1 MPWLNPT
8 LILAFIVSIG
18 VSGGAGFIYGNS
30 HGKAKVTQQWDKEK
44 KQIAEAVAAELE
56 RVRAKETKIQATADK
71 QRKAKN
77 EELRIVTARSAAI
90 IDGLRKRPERGDRA
104 EVPQSAGTGQTTNG
118 CTASEL
124 FRQDAEYFVREAARA
139 ERIRVELL
147 SCYASMDMIR
157 ETMNGD

>member
-8 LILAFIVSIG
+8 LILAFIISLG
-18 VSGGAGFIYGNS
+18 VSGGVGFIYGNS

-56 RVRAKETKIQATADK
+56 RVRAKETKIQANADK

-90 IDGLRKRPERGDRA
+90 IDGLRKRPERGDRT
-104 EVPQSAGTGQTTNG
+104 EMPQSAGTGG
-118 CTASEL
+118 GSCTGANLYRDDSEFL
-124 FRQDAEYFVREAARA
+124 VRLARQADEISLAYKQCVAQYKALQE
-139 ERIRVELL
+139 
-147 SCYASMDMIR
+147 
-157 ETMNGD
+157 